1 MEAVRDRL
9 SAKDRYWRGR
19 LALRSLSTALC
30 LATII
35 AFSLSLHL
43 YTKKPAYYHV
53 DRGDSIDFMPLAAVC
68 WCLLWNA
75 ANIIYSLS
83 KARPMHPGWN
93 VAVELVSWLALVI
106 LAAFAHV
113 AGRVFVVYE
122 PAEAPYIRLE
132 ATGFVLTYLLS
143 GLHLALFAYAC
154 REEDQRRKRVR
165 RKRKSQLQG
174 SISGANASPAANAVV
189 DSHECNGQPIKLDSL
204 RGHDVGADP
213 TDQPPSYS
221 LPTPDAQVPGQE
233 KGSERV

>member
-1 MEAVRDRL
+1 
-9 SAKDRYWRGR
+9 
-19 LALRSLSTALC
+19 
-30 LATII
+30 
-35 AFSLSLHL
+35 
-43 YTKKPAYYHV
+43 
-53 DRGDSIDFMPLAAVC
+53 
-68 WCLLWNA
+68 
-75 ANIIYSLS
+75 
-83 KARPMHPGWN
+83 MHPGWN

-132 ATGFVLTYLLS
+132 ATGFVLTYLLSWVVPAGILSSSNTSRSALTLICS